1 MGHFLLLF
9 LVFFPMLTSFAVYP
23 LRRRDRQYRNRFV
36 RLVPALEL
44 LAAVLLLIWPTHIV
58 LPGICGMG
66 LQFSAGSFHSF
77 LTLLTAFVW
86 LMTSLACEEYFAT
99 AERGNRFYQSF
110 LVTLGALV
118 GVFLSADFFTLFI
131 FFEIMS
137 FVSYI
142 WVAQN
147 ESDGALR
154 AGDTYLAVAVIG
166 GMVMLIGLFLLY
178 HLLGTL
184 RFGLMGRSLVYLQP
198 EKYGTLL
205 VAGFCCLFGLGAKAG
220 VFPLHIWLPKAHP
233 VAPAPASA
241 LLSGIL
247 TKSGIFGIFVLS
259 TELFATDADW
269 NFILLILSLITMV
282 LGGILALFSV
292 DLKRTLAC
300 SSVSQIGFIL
310 MGVAMQGYLQDEN
323 ALAIWG
329 SVLHMMNHSLIKL
342 VLFIG
347 AGVVYLGVHKLN
359 LNNIRGWGRNRP
371 WLKATFLIGAATISG
386 VPLTSGY
393 VSKTLLHE
401 SVVEYIH
408 ILQEAGESAVLFH
421 VTEWLFL
428 FSGGLTVAYM
438 TKIFVAVFVQKRAV
452 GQPIGVHYYMSW
464 RTQLALTSGS
474 VLMLLFGLTPNLTME
489 NLAVWAG
496 QFLSAGYH
504 PTMHYFSL
512 TNLSGTGVSLFIGT
526 IIYLFFVRKVLMV
539 KRDGEWY
546 YRNVWPRWMDLEDS
560 VYRPAVKG
568 LVFVGVLVA
577 RVVASVGDLLVLA
590 GEKILFLRAPRY
602 FEPKQNENFGAYK
615 SKPGRTI
622 LTRTFRF
629 DLMLSGAGLVLM
641 LLYVLFS

>member
-1 MGHFLLLF
+1 MGRFLLLF

-23 LRRRDRQYRNRFV
+23 LRRRGQRYRNRFV
-36 RLVPALEL
+36 RLVPTIEL
-44 LAAVLLLIWPTHIV
+44 LAAVLLLLWPAHVV

-66 LQFSAGSFHSF
+66 LQFSAGSLHSF
-77 LTLLTAFVW
+77 LTLLTTFVW
-86 LMTSLACEEYFAT
+86 LMTSLAFEEYFAT

-118 GVFLSADFFTLFI
+118 GVFLAADFFTLFI
-131 FFEIMS
+131 FFEMMS
-137 FVSYI
+137 FVSYV

-147 ESDGALR
+147 ESPGALR
-154 AGDTYLAVAVIG
+154 AGDTYMAVAVIG

-184 RFGLMGRSLVYLQP
+184 RFGQMGRSLAYLEP

-247 TKSGIFGIFVLS
+247 TKSGIFGMLVLS
-259 TELFATDADW
+259 TELFAADVNW
-269 NFILLILSLITMV
+269 NFVLLILSLITMV

-310 MGVAMQGYLQDEN
+310 MGIAMQGYLRGEN

-329 SVLHMMNHSLIKL
+329 TVLHMMNHTLIKL
-342 VLFIG
+342 VLFVG

-359 LNNIRGWGRNRP
+359 LNDVRGWGRNRP
-371 WLKATFLIGAATISG
+371 WLKATFFIGAATISG
-386 VPLTSGY
+386 VPMTSGY

-401 SVVEYIH
+401 CVVEYIH
-408 ILQEAGESAVLFH
+408 VLEGAGQSAVLFH

-438 TKIFVAVFVQKRAV
+438 TKLFVAVFVQKRAA
-452 GQPIGVHYYMSW
+452 GQPIGVQYYMLW
-464 RTQLALTSGS
+464 RTRLALTGGS
-474 VLMLLFGLTPNLTME
+474 VLMVLFGLTPNLTME

-496 QFLSAGYH
+496 QFLSAAPH
-504 PTMHYFSL
+504 AAMHYFSL
-512 TNLSGTGVSLFIGT
+512 TNLYGTGLSLAIGA
-526 IIYLFFVRKVLMV
+526 IIYIFFVRKVLME
-539 KRDGEWY
+539 KQDGEWY

-560 VYRPAVKG
+560 VYRPAIRG
-568 LVFVGVLVA
+568 LVFAGTLVA

-602 FEPKQNENFGAYK
+602 FEPKQNDNFGAYK
-615 SKPGRTI
+615 SKPRHTI